1 MKRHQISRN
10 FYLDE
15 FTRSQTAARHG
26 IDMTVPLDS
35 EVYRN
40 LKHLASNG
48 LQPARDALGP
58 VFISSG
64 YRPLVLNRRIG
75 GSATSA
81 HVPGL
86 AGDISVSGHSP
97 LEVARW
103 FEQSDVPFDQ
113 VIHEF
118 GQWVHV
124 GMAAPGVEPRR
135 ELLTAVRTDNGTVY
149 LLGIHSMDDALRRV
163 A

>member
-1 MKRHQISRN
+1 MKRQPLSRN

-26 IDMTVPLDS
+26 IDMTVAPGS

-40 LKHLASNG
+40 LKLLAELA

-58 VFISSG
+58 IFISSG
-64 YRPLVLNRRIG
+64 YRPVALNRAIG
-75 GSATSA
+75 GSSTSA
-81 HVPGL
+81 HVHGL
-86 AGDISVSGHSP
+86 AADIAVSGHSP

-103 FEQSDVPFDQ
+103 FESSGIAFDQ

-118 GQWVHV
+118 GRWVHV
-124 GMAAPGVEPRR
+124 GIVPEGQVPRQQ
-135 ELLTAVRTDNGTVY
+135 LLTAAKVKGRTAY
-149 LLGIHSMDDALRRV
+149 LYGIHSMDEAIRR
-163 A
+163 AG

>member
-1 MKRHQISRN
+1 MKRQPLSRN

-26 IDMTVPLDS
+26 IDMTVASGS

-40 LKHLASNG
+40 LKLLAELA

-58 VFISSG
+58 IFISSG
-64 YRPLVLNRRIG
+64 YRPVALNRAIG
-75 GSATSA
+75 GSSTSA
-81 HVPGL
+81 HVHGL
-86 AGDISVSGHSP
+86 AADIAVSGHSP

-103 FEQSDVPFDQ
+103 FERSGIAFDQ

-118 GQWVHV
+118 GRWVHV
-124 GMAAPGVEPRR
+124 GIVPEGQVPRQQ
-135 ELLTAVRTDNGTVY
+135 LLTAARVKGRTTY
-149 LLGIHSMDDALRRV
+149 LYGIHSMDEAIRR
-163 A
+163 AG